1 MRNSNNYLI
10 EKIKH
15 KIIKQGKHYCTPFP
29 IPTLG
34 DLEVEQYIS
43 FDESC
48 KYNLKTKDQ
57 ADINKLCG
65 LSYGWHH
72 YNSDRIG
79 WRYLPTKDVFELLT
93 YSYVNGVKIPSISLG
108 KIKANEKFRVR
119 ISTIIK
125 NDKRF
130 VVFELNDI
138 QIEQNYDVSR
148 VWIKYTLGLYF
159 GGNRTAPHKMII
171 NYFSK

>member
-29 IPTLG
+29 IPKLG

-79 WRYLPTKDVFELLT
+79 WRYLPTEDVFELLT
-93 YSYVNGVKIPSISLG
+93 YSYVNGVKITSISLG

-130 VVFELNDI
+130 VVFELNDM
-138 QIEQNYDVSR
+138 QIEQVYDVSR